1 MGTNLACRKATAL
14 YNFDYT
20 SLIELLITE
29 RIKMNDKGFF
39 REIIDHYLQKI
50 DIKENTKRS
59 YGKMLSQY
67 ADFADTL
74 PNLPTRQDVI
84 SYREKLKT
92 RLKAASVQKH
102 IVVIRGFY
110 RWYYIEGFGPNAA
123 EAIKGMK
130 IESDFKRE
138 SLSLEAAT
146 KLLNRAKR
154 YSNKSISGKRD
165 YALIALLLTTGLRT
179 IEVERADV
187 GDISFVDETKVLYIM
202 GKGHDEKDAYVK
214 LSPEV
219 YSLIED
225 YLIDRQDEY
234 KPLFINHTKPY
245 LGTRLRTRMISMIV
259 KEMLREIGIDDPK
272 YSAHSL
278 RHTAASLALDLG
290 GDLDA
295 AQQLMRHKDI
305 STTKIYAHRL
315 SKAKNH
321 LEWQIST
328 ALFSTNK
335 KKK

>member
-1 MGTNLACRKATAL
+1 
-14 YNFDYT
+14 
-20 SLIELLITE
+20 
-29 RIKMNDKGFF
+29 MNDKGFL

>member
-1 MGTNLACRKATAL
+1 M
-14 YNFDYT
+14 D
-20 SLIELLITE
+20 
-29 RIKMNDKGFF
+29 DKGFF
-39 REIIDHYLQKI
+39 REIIDIYIQRF

-59 YGKMLSQY
+59 YGKMLAQF
-67 ADFADTL
+67 AEFADGL
-74 PNLPTRQDVI
+74 PNLPTRQDVMA
-84 SYREKLKT
+84 YREQLKS
-92 RLKAASVQKH
+92 RLRAASVQKH

-123 EAIKGMK
+123 EGVKGMK

-138 SLSLEAAT
+138 SLSLEAAI

-154 YSNKSISGKRD
+154 YASKSIIGKRD
-165 YALIALLLTTGLRT
+165 HALIALLLTTGLRT

-187 GDISFVDETKVLYIM
+187 DDISFVDETKVLYIM

-219 YSLIED
+219 YSLIEE
-225 YLIDRQDEY
+225 YLIERQDGY

-245 LGTRLRTRMISMIV
+245 QGTRLRTRMISMVV
-259 KEMLREIGIDDPK
+259 KEMLRDIGIDDPK

-328 ALFSTNK
+328 ALFQTTK

>member
-1 MGTNLACRKATAL
+1 
-14 YNFDYT
+14 
-20 SLIELLITE
+20 
-29 RIKMNDKGFF
+29 MNDKGFF

-154 YSNKSISGKRD
+154 YSYKSICGKRD